1 MKLEIFVGSPEYQA
15 VTSEVP
21 NFSSEYA
28 VLQNISQQEIPL
40 YSIEILVSPPLFDQV
55 NDTILQNFPQKRIET
70 NTAWTTA
77 GGLPDKEKQMP
88 LPRHL
93 FKNETTKEY
102 MKKSKINYSPTIPK
116 SLEYLDCKIY
126 LHFLVD
132 TIEVLKLPYIFVQG
146 YEKAKARILH
156 IT

>member
-28 VLQNISQQEIPL
+28 VLQNASQQEIPP
-40 YSIEILVSPPLFDQV
+40 YSIEILVSPPLFDHV

-88 LPRHL
+88 LL
-93 FKNETTKEY
+93 G
-102 MKKSKINYSPTIPK
+102 S
-116 SLEYLDCKIY
+116 
-126 LHFLVD
+126 
-132 TIEVLKLPYIFVQG
+132 
-146 YEKAKARILH
+146 
-156 IT
+156 

>member
-28 VLQNISQQEIPL
+28 VLQNTSQQEIPP

-55 NDTILQNFPQKRIET
+55 NDTILQKFPQKRIET

-88 LPRHL
+88 LL
-93 FKNETTKEY
+93 G
-102 MKKSKINYSPTIPK
+102 S
-116 SLEYLDCKIY
+116 
-126 LHFLVD
+126 
-132 TIEVLKLPYIFVQG
+132 
-146 YEKAKARILH
+146 
-156 IT
+156 